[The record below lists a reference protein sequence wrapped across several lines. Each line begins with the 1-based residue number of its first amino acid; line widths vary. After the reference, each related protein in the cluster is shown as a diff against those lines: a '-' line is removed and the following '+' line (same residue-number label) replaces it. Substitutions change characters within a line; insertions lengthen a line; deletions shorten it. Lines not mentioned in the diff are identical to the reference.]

1 MKDNLR
7 TDNDI
12 ISEIIKLQ
20 IGVSNAVFKGHKAND
35 DDEYAEDRKR
45 LVILRQILTDRKSNS
60 LKINNMTAEERV
72 KQDFESL
79 KGQFVITQSH
89 KIERLVAIGE
99 DEHDLYWVTYD
110 GRKLTWNTCV
120 GRVMP
125 LKGYLR
131 DEDYNELVRSATLND
146 FDQETC
152 WKDNGEKSEQHKLEI
167 VESINERDKLLSD
180 LCWDLN

>member
-1 MKDNLR
+1 
-7 TDNDI
+7 
-12 ISEIIKLQ
+12 
-20 IGVSNAVFKGHKAND
+20 
-35 DDEYAEDRKR
+35 
-45 LVILRQILTDRKSNS
+45 
-60 LKINNMTAEERV
+60 MTPEERV
-72 KQDFESL
+72 KQEFESL

-120 GRVMP
+120 GRLMP

-131 DEDYNELVRSATLND
+131 DEDYNEIVRLARLND

-152 WKDNGEKSEQHKLEI
+152 YSEKSEQHKLEI
-167 VESINERDKLLSD
+167 IQSIDERDKLLSD